1 MGTMEHLKSIPQV
14 KSLCCTSHM
23 LEFGTIGS
31 FYFFFFGGGRGPMG
45 TLHREEGFPCPNA
58 LPKVSSGE
66 EGGGEGRGGGG
77 TLEPPLA

>member
-1 MGTMEHLKSIPQV
+1 
-14 KSLCCTSHM
+14 
-23 LEFGTIGS
+23 
-31 FYFFFFGGGRGPMG
+31 MG